1 MYAPLAPQPAA
12 ADSPLDVGTWRCLQ
26 PFELEC
32 VESIELDHLG
42 AQREESKRE
51 SVHRARGRGERGVR
65 RARGR

>member
-51 SVHRARGRGERGVR
+51 SVCTGLAGGARG
-65 RARGR
+65 A